1 MLMAACRSGL
11 LSIVE
16 HLFERG
22 YSLNQRNEVFQ
33 CQDYFQLVSIYIF
46 IRINNHYSVWRVNIG
61 SWKLLTFSSSTK
73 LTWT

>member
-22 YSLNQRNEVFQ
+22 YSLNQRNEVLQ
-33 CQDYFQLVSIYIF
+33 CQDYFQLVIMYIF
-46 IRINNHYSVWRVNIG
+46 IR
-61 SWKLLTFSSSTK
+61 LSSH
-73 LTWT
+73 